1 MTKMIKKI
9 INPLKIQ
16 KVKRMIR
23 MGRIKIMNLIKIKNL
38 MIVKVKNSLYKSL
51 RLLSLNK
58 IVISKK

>member
-1 MTKMIKKI
+1 MIKKI